1 MHNLAVQIVRFA
13 DDNQPGRVE
22 CEFVDAEDRSPSLRD
37 IKDSEHFGFGEKVK
51 TAFFDARKQLI
62 GSCVAALAFT
72 FSLSCSAQEFNLMP
86 WPARIEQREGFLK
99 LDQLPRFE
107 VKGGDERVQY
117 AIAHFRRQLDAETK
131 LSSRSSVNNSTA
143 PLLVIRCDTP
153 GQKLQAL
160 GEDESYSLLVDESK
174 IELTAGTPLGV
185 LRGVETLLQLIQK
198 DKHDWIIPAV
208 RVEDR
213 PRFPWRGLMVDVSRH
228 FIPLEVIKRNIDGM
242 AAVKLNTLHLHLS
255 DDEGFRVESRN
266 SPKLQ
271 ELASDGQYYTQ
282 HQIRELLSYARER
295 GVRVVPEFD
304 VPGHAVSWLIA
315 HPNIASAP
323 PPAHLVRGMSDAV
336 RPPIDPTIE
345 ETYQVLDSVLGE
357 MASLFP
363 DPYFHVGGDEVDG
376 KYWDGNER
384 IQEWMRAHAIKDNH
398 DLQTYFSKRVQVIL
412 AKHGKHMEGWDDIL
426 NPDLPK
432 DTLVQSWRGPDT
444 LATAAQMGFPTILS
458 AGWYLDLMY
467 PASRHYAVEPLSGLT
482 TFLSDAQKA
491 LILGGEAAQWT
502 EYATPENIDNRIWP
516 RLGAIAERLW
526 SPASVTGETSMYKRL
541 EALSISLEQLKLLHN
556 LNSRKMLDDVAGKT
570 PRQLFETLS
579 AVVEPVKEYER
590 EKTQAYSTQT
600 PLNRLVDAVSP
611 ESNVGRELNILAQQA
626 IQDPDSRL
634 ELRKWFKR
642 WRDND
647 ARLQPF
653 LYSSSSLQELIP
665 LSHELCNLGSTGLE
679 ALDNIEAGS
688 RVTGD
693 KRTQQ
698 LASIDDAAKP
708 HAELFLVVTSGVRQ
722 LVAAEP
728 LVE

>member
-1 MHNLAVQIVRFA
+1 M
-13 DDNQPGRVE
+13 
-22 CEFVDAEDRSPSLRD
+22 
-37 IKDSEHFGFGEKVK
+37 K
-51 TAFFDARKQLI
+51 TVFLGAKKHLI
-62 GSCVAALAFT
+62 GFCVAVLAFT

-86 WPARIEQREGFLK
+86 WPARIEQREGFFK
-99 LDQLPRFE
+99 LVQLPRFE

-117 AIAHFRRQLDAETK
+117 AIVHFRRQLEAETK
-131 LSSRSSVNNSTA
+131 LISRRSANKSTA
-143 PLLVIRCDTP
+143 PLLVIRCNTP
-153 GQKLQAL
+153 GQKQQAL
-160 GEDESYSLLVDESK
+160 GEDESYNLEVGENK
-174 IELTAGTPLGV
+174 VELTAATPLGI

-198 DKHDWIIPAV
+198 DKHGWIIPAV

-213 PRFPWRGLMVDVSRH
+213 PRFPWRGLMIDVSRH

-266 SPKLQ
+266 APKLQ
-271 ELASDGQYYTQ
+271 ELASDGESYTQ
-282 HQIRELLSYARER
+282 EQIRELLSYARER

-304 VPGHAVSWLIA
+304 IPGHAVSWLIA

-323 PPAHLVRGMSDAV
+323 PPAHLVRGMSDDV
-336 RPPIDPTIE
+336 RPPIDPTLE

-363 DPYFHVGGDEVDG
+363 DPYFHIGGDEVDG
-376 KYWDGNER
+376 KYWNGNDK
-384 IQEWMRAHAIKDNH
+384 IQEWMRTHAIKDNH
-398 DLQTYFSKRVQVIL
+398 ELQTYFSKRVQGIL
-412 AKHGKHMEGWDDIL
+412 AKHGKHMEGWDEIL

-432 DTLVQSWRGPDT
+432 DTLVQSWRGPET
-444 LATAAQMGFPTILS
+444 LANAARMGFPTILS

-467 PASRHYAVEPLSGLT
+467 PASRHYAVEPLSGEST
-482 TFLSDAQKA
+482 SLSDAQKA

-502 EYATPENIDNRIWP
+502 EYATPENIDNRLWP

-526 SPASVTGETSMYKRL
+526 SPTSVTGVPSMYKRL
-541 EALSISLEQLKLLHN
+541 DALSISLERLKLLHN
-556 LNSRKMLDDVAGKT
+556 VNNRKMLDHIAGKS
-570 PRQLFETLS
+570 PKQLFETLS
-579 AVVEPVKEYER
+579 AVVEPVKDYER
-590 EKTQAYSTQT
+590 EKTQAYSAQT

-611 ESNVGRELNILAQQA
+611 ESNVGREFNILAQQA

-653 LYSSSSLQELIP
+653 LSSSSSLQELLP
-665 LSHELCNLGSTGLE
+665 LSHDLCILGSTGLE

-688 RVTGD
+688 RVTAD
-693 KRTQQ
+693 KRNQQ
-698 LASIDDAAKP
+698 LAAIDDAAKP

-722 LVAAEP
+722 LVAAER
-728 LVE
+728 LAE

>member
-1 MHNLAVQIVRFA
+1 MTSLLGSDCIAGVDVPPEGA
-13 DDNQPGRVE
+13 QPTFLQDE
-22 CEFVDAEDRSPSLRD
+22 EIEST
-37 IKDSEHFGFGEKVK
+37 FGCGEKVR
-51 TAFFDARKQLI
+51 TVFLGARKHLI
-62 GSCVAALAFT
+62 GFCVAVLAFT

-86 WPARIEQREGFLK
+86 WPARIEQREGFFK
-99 LDQLPRFE
+99 LVQLPRFE

-117 AIAHFRRQLDAETK
+117 AIVHFRHQLEAETK
-131 LSSRSSVNNSTA
+131 LTSRRRVNKSTA
-143 PLLVIRCDTP
+143 PLLVIRCNTP

-160 GEDESYSLLVDESK
+160 GEDESYNLEVGENK
-174 IELTAGTPLGV
+174 VELTAATPLGI

-198 DKHDWIIPAV
+198 DKHGWIIPAV

-213 PRFPWRGLMVDVSRH
+213 PRFPWRGLMIDVSRH

-266 SPKLQ
+266 APKLQ
-271 ELASDGQYYTQ
+271 ELASDGESYTQ
-282 HQIRELLSYARER
+282 EQIRELLSYARER

-304 VPGHAVSWLIA
+304 IPGHAVSWLIA

-323 PPAHLVRGMSDAV
+323 PPAHLVRGMSDDV
-336 RPPIDPTIE
+336 RPPIDPTLE

-363 DPYFHVGGDEVDG
+363 DPYFHIGGDEVDG
-376 KYWDGNER
+376 KYWNGNDK
-384 IQEWMRAHAIKDNH
+384 IQEWMRTHAIKDNH
-398 DLQTYFSKRVQVIL
+398 ELQTYFSKRVQGIL
-412 AKHGKHMEGWDDIL
+412 AKHGKHMEGWDEIL

-432 DTLVQSWRGPDT
+432 DTLVQSWRGPET
-444 LATAAQMGFPTILS
+444 LANAARMGFPTILS

-467 PASRHYAVEPLSGLT
+467 PASRHYAVEPLSGEST
-482 TFLSDAQKA
+482 SLSDAQKA

-502 EYATPENIDNRIWP
+502 EYATPENIDNRLWP

-526 SPASVTGETSMYKRL
+526 SPTSVTGVPSMYKRL
-541 EALSISLEQLKLLHN
+541 DALSISLERLKLLHN
-556 LNSRKMLDDVAGKT
+556 VNNRKMLDHIAGKS
-570 PRQLFETLS
+570 PKQLFETLS
-579 AVVEPVKEYER
+579 AVVEPVKDYER
-590 EKTQAYSTQT
+590 EKTQAYSAQT

-611 ESNVGRELNILAQQA
+611 ESNVGREFNILAQQA

-653 LYSSSSLQELIP
+653 LSSSSSLQELLP
-665 LSHELCNLGSTGLE
+665 LSHDLCILGSTGLE

-688 RVTGD
+688 RVTAD
-693 KRTQQ
+693 KRNQQ
-698 LASIDDAAKP
+698 LAAIDDAAKP
-708 HAELFLVVTSGVRQ
+708 HAELFLVVSSGVRQ
-722 LVAAEP
+722 LVAAERSA
-728 LVE
+728 E

>member
-1 MHNLAVQIVRFA
+1 MTSLLGSDCIAGVDVPPEGA
-13 DDNQPGRVE
+13 QPTFLQDE
-22 CEFVDAEDRSPSLRD
+22 EIEST
-37 IKDSEHFGFGEKVK
+37 FGCGEKVR
-51 TAFFDARKQLI
+51 TVFLGARKHLI
-62 GSCVAALAFT
+62 GFCVAVLAFT

-86 WPARIEQREGFLK
+86 WPARIEQREGFFK
-99 LDQLPRFE
+99 LVQLPRFE

-131 LSSRSSVNNSTA
+131 LISRRRVNKSTA
-143 PLLVIRCDTP
+143 PLLVIRCNTA

-160 GEDESYSLLVDESK
+160 GEDESYNLEVGENK
-174 IELTAGTPLGV
+174 VELTAATPLGI

-198 DKHDWIIPAV
+198 DKHGWIIPAV

-213 PRFPWRGLMVDVSRH
+213 PRFPWRGLMIDVSRH

-266 SPKLQ
+266 APKLQ
-271 ELASDGQYYTQ
+271 ELASDGESYTQ
-282 HQIRELLSYARER
+282 EQIRELLSYARER

-304 VPGHAVSWLIA
+304 IPGHAVSWLIA

-323 PPAHLVRGMSDAV
+323 PPAHLVRGMSDDV
-336 RPPIDPTIE
+336 RPPIDPTLE

-363 DPYFHVGGDEVDG
+363 DPYFHIGGDEVDG
-376 KYWDGNER
+376 KYWDGNDK
-384 IQEWMRAHAIKDNH
+384 IQEWMRTHAIKDNH
-398 DLQTYFSKRVQVIL
+398 ELQTYFSKRVQGIL
-412 AKHGKHMEGWDDIL
+412 AKHGKHMEGWDEIL

-432 DTLVQSWRGPDT
+432 DTLVQSWRGPET
-444 LATAAQMGFPTILS
+444 LANAARMGFPTILS

-467 PASRHYAVEPLSGLT
+467 PASRHYAVEPLSGEST
-482 TFLSDAQKA
+482 SLSDAQKA

-502 EYATPENIDNRIWP
+502 EYATPENIDNRLWP

-526 SPASVTGETSMYKRL
+526 SPTSVTGVPSMYKRL
-541 EALSISLEQLKLLHN
+541 DALSISLERLKLLHN
-556 LNSRKMLDDVAGKT
+556 VNTRKMLDHIAGKS
-570 PRQLFETLS
+570 PKQLFETLS
-579 AVVEPVKEYER
+579 AVVEPVKDYER

-611 ESNVGRELNILAQQA
+611 ESNVGREFNILAQQA

-653 LYSSSSLQELIP
+653 LSSSSSLQELLP
-665 LSHELCNLGSTGLE
+665 LSHDLCILGSTGLE

-688 RVTGD
+688 RVTAD
-693 KRTQQ
+693 KRNQQ
-698 LASIDDAAKP
+698 LAAIDDAAKP
-708 HAELFLVVTSGVRQ
+708 HAELFLVVSSGVRQ
-722 LVAAEP
+722 LVAAERSA
-728 LVE
+728 E

>member
-1 MHNLAVQIVRFA
+1 M
-13 DDNQPGRVE
+13 
-22 CEFVDAEDRSPSLRD
+22 
-37 IKDSEHFGFGEKVK
+37 K
-51 TAFFDARKQLI
+51 TVFLGAKKHLI
-62 GSCVAALAFT
+62 GFCVAVLAFT

-86 WPARIEQREGFLK
+86 WPARIEQREGFFK
-99 LDQLPRFE
+99 LVQLPRFE

-117 AIAHFRRQLDAETK
+117 AIVHFRRQLEAETK
-131 LSSRSSVNNSTA
+131 LISRRSANKSTA
-143 PLLVIRCDTP
+143 PLLVIRCNTP
-153 GQKLQAL
+153 GQKQQAL
-160 GEDESYSLLVDESK
+160 GEDESYNLEVGENK
-174 IELTAGTPLGV
+174 VELTAATPLGI

-198 DKHDWIIPAV
+198 DKHGWIIPAV

-213 PRFPWRGLMVDVSRH
+213 PRFPWRGLMIDVSRH

-266 SPKLQ
+266 APKLQ
-271 ELASDGQYYTQ
+271 ELASDGESYTQ
-282 HQIRELLSYARER
+282 EQIRELLSYARER

-304 VPGHAVSWLIA
+304 IPGHAVSWLIA

-323 PPAHLVRGMSDAV
+323 PPAHLVRGMSDDV
-336 RPPIDPTIE
+336 RPPIDPTLE

-363 DPYFHVGGDEVDG
+363 DPYFHIGGDEVDG
-376 KYWDGNER
+376 KYWDGNDK
-384 IQEWMRAHAIKDNH
+384 IQEWMRTHAIKDNH
-398 DLQTYFSKRVQVIL
+398 ELQTYFSKRVQGIL
-412 AKHGKHMEGWDDIL
+412 AKHGKHMEGWDEIL

-432 DTLVQSWRGPDT
+432 DTLVQSWRGPET
-444 LATAAQMGFPTILS
+444 LANAARMGFPTILS

-467 PASRHYAVEPLSGLT
+467 PASRHYAVEPLSGEST
-482 TFLSDAQKA
+482 SLSDAQKA

-502 EYATPENIDNRIWP
+502 EYATPENIDNRLWP

-526 SPASVTGETSMYKRL
+526 SPTSVTGVPSMYKRL
-541 EALSISLEQLKLLHN
+541 DALSISLERLKLLHN
-556 LNSRKMLDDVAGKT
+556 VNNRKMLDHIAGKS
-570 PRQLFETLS
+570 PKQLFETLS
-579 AVVEPVKEYER
+579 AVVEPVKDYER
-590 EKTQAYSTQT
+590 EKTQAYSAQT

-611 ESNVGRELNILAQQA
+611 ESNVGREFNILAQQA

-653 LYSSSSLQELIP
+653 LSSSSSLQELLP
-665 LSHELCNLGSTGLE
+665 LSHDLCILGSTGLE

-688 RVTGD
+688 RVTAD
-693 KRTQQ
+693 KRNQQ
-698 LASIDDAAKP
+698 LAAIDDAAKP

-722 LVAAEP
+722 LVAAER
-728 LVE
+728 LAE

>member
-1 MHNLAVQIVRFA
+1 M
-13 DDNQPGRVE
+13 
-22 CEFVDAEDRSPSLRD
+22 
-37 IKDSEHFGFGEKVK
+37 K
-51 TAFFDARKQLI
+51 TVFLGAKKHLI
-62 GSCVAALAFT
+62 GFCVAVLAFT

-86 WPARIEQREGFLK
+86 WPARIEQREGFFK
-99 LDQLPRFE
+99 LVQLPRFE

-117 AIAHFRRQLDAETK
+117 AIVHFRRQLEAETK
-131 LSSRSSVNNSTA
+131 LISRRSANKSTA
-143 PLLVIRCDTP
+143 PLLVIRCNTP
-153 GQKLQAL
+153 GQKQQAL
-160 GEDESYSLLVDESK
+160 GEDESYNLEVGENK
-174 IELTAGTPLGV
+174 VELTAATPLGI

-198 DKHDWIIPAV
+198 DKHGWIIPAV

-213 PRFPWRGLMVDVSRH
+213 PRFPWRGLMIDVSRH

-266 SPKLQ
+266 APKLQ
-271 ELASDGQYYTQ
+271 ELASDGESYTQ
-282 HQIRELLSYARER
+282 EQIRELLSYARER

-304 VPGHAVSWLIA
+304 IPGHAVSWLIA

-323 PPAHLVRGMSDAV
+323 PPAHLVRGMSDDV
-336 RPPIDPTIE
+336 RPPIDPTLE

-363 DPYFHVGGDEVDG
+363 DPYFHIGGDEVDG
-376 KYWDGNER
+376 KYWNGNDK
-384 IQEWMRAHAIKDNH
+384 IQEWMRTHAIKDNH
-398 DLQTYFSKRVQVIL
+398 ELQTYFSKRVQGIL
-412 AKHGKHMEGWDDIL
+412 AKHGKHMEGWDEIL

-432 DTLVQSWRGPDT
+432 DTLVQSWRGPET
-444 LATAAQMGFPTILS
+444 LANAARMGFPTILS

-467 PASRHYAVEPLSGLT
+467 PASRHYAVEPLSGEST
-482 TFLSDAQKA
+482 SLSDAQKA

-502 EYATPENIDNRIWP
+502 EYATPENIDNRLWP

-526 SPASVTGETSMYKRL
+526 SPTSVTGIPSMYKRL
-541 EALSISLEQLKLLHN
+541 DALSISLERLKLLHN
-556 LNSRKMLDDVAGKT
+556 VNNRKMLDHIAGKS
-570 PRQLFETLS
+570 PKQLFETLS
-579 AVVEPVKEYER
+579 AVVEPVKDYER
-590 EKTQAYSTQT
+590 EKTQAYSAQT

-611 ESNVGRELNILAQQA
+611 ESNVGREFNILAQQA

-653 LYSSSSLQELIP
+653 LSSSSSLQELLP
-665 LSHELCNLGSTGLE
+665 LSHDLCILGSTGLE

-688 RVTGD
+688 GVTAG
-693 KRTQQ
+693 KRNQQ
-698 LASIDDAAKP
+698 LAAIDDAAKP

-722 LVAAEP
+722 LVAAER
-728 LVE
+728 LAE

>member
-1 MHNLAVQIVRFA
+1 M
-13 DDNQPGRVE
+13 
-22 CEFVDAEDRSPSLRD
+22 
-37 IKDSEHFGFGEKVK
+37 K
-51 TAFFDARKQLI
+51 TVFLGAKKHLI
-62 GSCVAALAFT
+62 GFRVAVLAFT

-86 WPARIEQREGFLK
+86 WPARIEQREGFFK
-99 LDQLPRFE
+99 LVQLPRFE

-117 AIAHFRRQLDAETK
+117 AIVHFRRQLEAETK
-131 LSSRSSVNNSTA
+131 LISRRSANKSTA
-143 PLLVIRCDTP
+143 PLLVIRCNTP

-160 GEDESYSLLVDESK
+160 GEDESYNLEVGENK
-174 IELTAGTPLGV
+174 VELTAATPLGI

-198 DKHDWIIPAV
+198 DKHGWIIPAV

-213 PRFPWRGLMVDVSRH
+213 PRFPWRGLMIDVSRH

-266 SPKLQ
+266 APKLQ
-271 ELASDGQYYTQ
+271 ELASDGESYTQ
-282 HQIRELLSYARER
+282 EQIRELLSYARER

-304 VPGHAVSWLIA
+304 IPGHAVSWLIA

-323 PPAHLVRGMSDAV
+323 PPAHLVRGMSDDV
-336 RPPIDPTIE
+336 RPPIDPTLE

-363 DPYFHVGGDEVDG
+363 DPYFHIGGDEVDG
-376 KYWDGNER
+376 KYWDGNDK
-384 IQEWMRAHAIKDNH
+384 IQEWMRTHAIKDNH
-398 DLQTYFSKRVQVIL
+398 ELQTYFSKRVQGIL
-412 AKHGKHMEGWDDIL
+412 AKHGKHMEGWDEIL

-432 DTLVQSWRGPDT
+432 DTLVQSWRGPET
-444 LATAAQMGFPTILS
+444 LANAARMGFPTILS

-467 PASRHYAVEPLSGLT
+467 PASRHYAVEPLSGEST
-482 TFLSDAQKA
+482 SLSDAQKA

-502 EYATPENIDNRIWP
+502 EYATPENIDNRLWP

-526 SPASVTGETSMYKRL
+526 SPTSVTGVPSMYKRL
-541 EALSISLEQLKLLHN
+541 DALSISLERLKLLHN
-556 LNSRKMLDDVAGKT
+556 VNNRKMLDHIAGKS
-570 PRQLFETLS
+570 PKQLFETLS
-579 AVVEPVKEYER
+579 AVVEPVKDYER
-590 EKTQAYSTQT
+590 EKTQAYSAQT

-611 ESNVGRELNILAQQA
+611 ESNVGREFNILAQQA

-653 LYSSSSLQELIP
+653 LSSSSSLQELLP
-665 LSHELCNLGSTGLE
+665 LSHDLCILGSTGLE

-688 RVTGD
+688 RVTAD
-693 KRTQQ
+693 KRNQQ
-698 LASIDDAAKP
+698 LAAIDDAAKP

-722 LVAAEP
+722 LVAAER
-728 LVE
+728 LAE